1 MPCYINI
8 EDRYNCR
15 SLKAR
20 QQFNVFA
27 ATATALGASAAV
39 AGAIGAGTTAAIGAG
54 ATLAA
59 SSMQSKAAGKAAAAQ
74 GKASK
79 QAMRAEQAALEDRK
93 KAVKRYRAEQQAL
106 TGEMAGIQAPEYNL
120 PAMIADAEEASRS
133 ERAQAF
139 GSEAEYEA
147 IRKQV
152 LANISQGLAGQLT
165 DAELGAVRREQAF
178 LQGAGFNP
186 ATAGRGAVQQVGPYS
201 YLRAIGGEAGRKIGE
216 SFNLL
221 GQWGDIAKSYIKGA
235 EPFGALR
242 YQYGMG
248 AANVG
253 LSKINTRRQMLSD
266 LYNAQLGLA
275 TGQQEMGQRQYERQL
290 ELEKTRLAQGQAG
303 AEGFTGAA
311 GGLTSGLTS
320 ALDAYTKYK
329 TAQEGSTT
337 ATKEGFYTSQ
347 LGGASA
353 YDTAPSNLKF
363 YTGKGWSLG

>member
-79 QAMRAEQAALEDRK
+79 QALRAEKAALEDRK

-106 TGEMAGIQAPEYNL
+106 TGEMAGIQAPVMDIGADIREAERITGYNL
-120 PAMIADAEEASRS
+120 AQLEQIYPGAANQRQLASLAINDMIQGKLPQAVIGETMREA
-133 ERAQAF
+133 AQR
-139 GSEAEYEA
+139 G
-147 IRKQV
+147 
-152 LANISQGLAGQLT
+152 
-165 DAELGAVRREQAF
+165 
-178 LQGAGFNP
+178 GAGFNI
-186 ATAGRGAVQQVGPYS
+186 ATAGKGAIAQAPQYD
-201 YLRAIGGEAGRKIGE
+201 YARAIGATSLGLMQEGLNQSARWQQAAGAFIQGVPQI
-216 SFNLL
+216 S
-221 GQWGDIAKSYIKGA
+221 S
-235 EPFGALR
+235 LR

-248 AANVG
+248 GAEVG
-253 LSKINTRRQMLSD
+253 LKKIGLKSDMLAN

-290 ELEKTRLAQGQAG
+290 ELEKTGLARGQAG

-320 ALDAYTKYK
+320 ALDAYNKYQTAK
-329 TAQEGSTT
+329 TSGIPQFSSLAAAQQ
-337 ATKEGFYTSQ
+337 A
-347 LGGASA
+347 
-353 YDTAPSNLKF
+353 AP
-363 YTGKGWSLG
+363 YTGAFSQIQGMGYVPRATAV